1 MSAEEFPAAFR
12 TSKRWTSHSDRCESE
27 EGCGDLQDVRAD
39 KQSEESAPPQDLNRL
54 EVLRGLRVSIWEACY
69 ATVWSALTTGAFL
82 TGYALWLGADSRAM
96 GFVTA
101 IPIFAGLIQLVA
113 SYVGERRPARR
124 PFVAGFAVAGRTL
137 FLPIL
142 LLPLVLRPSAALGP
156 FLLLFTLSYVLLNF
170 TSPAWTSWMSD
181 LVPPD
186 HRGRYF
192 ARRNMVAGIV
202 GMVIGLP
209 AAWFLDYATKQHHWQ
224 ALGFGALFGVAV
236 VGGLLSFGALLRQ
249 PEPPRRQPPTAA
261 FSSPA
266 DAWAYY
272 RAPFADRNF
281 RSLIVFNT
289 LFGLGQNFAAPF
301 FTVYALQVLQL
312 NYVWLQIFATLTSV
326 SGLASMPLWGYLTD
340 RFGNKPLLALSALG
354 TVILPLVW
362 IPMTPHQPGWML
374 VLLTLNNL
382 MGGLFWAGV
391 GLAQFNLLIRL
402 SPSDKTPVY
411 VAVMS
416 AVAGLA
422 GGLAPLLGGQ
432 AMHLLEGWH
441 GHLFHYPL
449 TNFHVTFAI
458 AAFLRLF
465 ALLFLRP
472 VVDAGSL
479 PARDVLQQLGS
490 ANPRAWRNIRQLQR
504 GGDAETRLRATEE
517 LASSRTRLAT
527 GELEAALH
535 DPNMA
540 VRAEAARALG
550 EIADP
555 GSVDALLR
563 VLEDPL
569 TGLAVE
575 AAHALGRIGDR
586 RALPA
591 LTTVLMSADE
601 TFSQRDRV
609 AAARALG
616 DIGGPEATEVLL
628 RALAQIPPCEE
639 EELTQVLVR
648 ALSQTG
654 DRRATEPL
662 ISRLLDPQTS
672 RALRLTLCRA
682 LGELGDPAALPAL
695 REILNSDLAD
705 AALLPALADALAHL
719 KDREAALPLL
729 QPLLTLESP
738 VARKQVANAIG
749 QLIGEGDGLYGL
761 LSQEEFGRD
770 SGVAKLIQELQRRA
784 RGSAAVI
791 DLSKV
796 QDAYLSGSYG
806 ECLQTLN
813 RAASV
818 LTVADT
824 DRSLL
829 CHALLEQL
837 AQAAAPSVEATL
849 LALFA
854 LRALLESG

>member
-1 MSAEEFPAAFR
+1 MEDVGTE
-12 TSKRWTSHSDRCESE
+12 KESE
-27 EGCGDLQDVRAD
+27 ESD
-39 KQSEESAPPQDLNRL
+39 SPQELNRL

-113 SYVGERRPARR
+113 SYVGERRQARR
-124 PFVAGFAVAGRTL
+124 PFVAGFAIAGRML

-142 LLPLVLRPSAALGP
+142 LLPLVVRPTVALAP
-156 FLLLFTLSYVLLNF
+156 FLLLFALSYVLLNF
-170 TSPAWTSWMSD
+170 TAPAWTSWMSD

-192 ARRNMVAGIV
+192 ARRNMVAGVV

-224 ALGFGALFGVAV
+224 ALGFGVLFGIAV

-301 FTVYALQVLQL
+301 FTVYALQNLQL

-326 SGLASMPLWGYLTD
+326 SGLASMTLWGYLTD
-340 RFGNKPLLALSALG
+340 RFGNKPLLALAALG
-354 TVILPLVW
+354 TFILPLVW
-362 IPMTPHQPGWML
+362 IPMTAHRPGL
-374 VLLTLNNL
+374 TLTLLTINNL

-416 AVAGLA
+416 AVTGLA
-422 GGLAPLLGGQ
+422 GGMAPLLGGQ
-432 AMHLLEGWH
+432 TMHMLAGWH
-441 GHLFHYPL
+441 GHLFRYSVS
-449 TNFHVTFAI
+449 NFHITFAI
-458 AAFLRLF
+458 AGFLRLF
-465 ALLFLRP
+465 ALIFLRP

-490 ANPRAWRNIRQLQR
+490 ANPRAWSNIRKLQR

-527 GELEAALH
+527 GELETALR
-535 DPNMA
+535 DPNID
-540 VRAEAARALG
+540 VREEAARALG

-555 GSVDALLR
+555 SSVDALLR
-563 VLEDPL
+563 VLQDPL

-575 AAHALGRIGDR
+575 ASYALGRIGDR
-586 RALPA
+586 RAQPA
-591 LTTVLMSADE
+591 LTAVLTSENEM
-601 TFSQRDRV
+601 FSQRDRM

-616 DIGGPEATEVLL
+616 DLGGREATEALL
-628 RALAQIPPCEE
+628 RTLERIPPAEE
-639 EELTQVLVR
+639 EEMTQVLVR
-648 ALSQTG
+648 ALGQTG
-654 DRRATEPL
+654 DRRVTEPL
-662 ISRLLDPQTS
+662 VSRLLEPQTPRS
-672 RALRLTLCRA
+672 LRLTLCRA
-682 LGELGDPAALPAL
+682 LGEHGDPAALPAL
-695 REILNSDLAD
+695 RETLHSDLAD

-719 KDREAALPLL
+719 KDTDSVLSLL
-729 QPLLTLESP
+729 TPLLTLESP

-770 SGVAKLIQELQRRA
+770 NGVARLIQELQRRA
-784 RGSAAVI
+784 KGTAILADVNT
-791 DLSKV
+791 L
-796 QDAYLSGSYG
+796 QNAYLSGNYA
-806 ECLQTLN
+806 ECLQALH
-813 RAASV
+813 RAAS
-818 LTVADT
+818 
-824 DRSLL
+824 
-829 CHALLEQL
+829 ALPF
-837 AQAAAPSVEATL
+837 APSDRAILCRALIEPLTHSSDPPVEAVL

-854 LRALLESG
+854 LRGLLEAL

>member
-1 MSAEEFPAAFR
+1 MN
-12 TSKRWTSHSDRCESE
+12 SE
-27 EGCGDLQDVRAD
+27 EGSGDLQDVRAD
-39 KQSEESAPPQDLNRL
+39 ERGEERAPQELNRL

-113 SYVGERRPARR
+113 SYVGERRQARR
-124 PFVAGFAVAGRTL
+124 PFVAGFAIAGRTL

-142 LLPLVLRPSAALGP
+142 LLPLVVRPSAALMS
-156 FLLLFTLSYVLLNF
+156 FLALFALSYVLLNF

-224 ALGFGALFGVAV
+224 ALGFGVLFGIAV

-281 RSLIVFNT
+281 RRLIVFNT

-301 FTVYALQVLQL
+301 FTVYALQNLQL

-326 SGLASMPLWGYLTD
+326 AGLASMPLWGHLTD

-354 TVILPLVW
+354 TFILPLVW
-362 IPMTPHQPGWML
+362 IPMTPHRQSL
-374 VLLTLNNL
+374 TLALLTLNNL

-411 VAVMS
+411 VAAMS
-416 AVAGLA
+416 AVTGLA
-422 GGLAPLLGGQ
+422 GGMSPLLGGQ
-432 AMHLLEGWH
+432 TMHLLEGWH
-441 GHLFHYPL
+441 GHFFRYPL
-449 TNFHVTFAI
+449 SNFHVTFAI
-458 AAFLRLF
+458 AGFLRLF
-465 ALLFLRP
+465 ALIFLRP
-472 VVDAGSL
+472 VEDAGSA

-490 ANPRAWRNIRQLQR
+490 ANPRAWSNIRTLQR

-527 GELEAALH
+527 GELETALH
-535 DPNMA
+535 DPNIS
-540 VRAEAARALG
+540 VREEAARALG

-555 GSVDALLR
+555 SSTDALLR
-563 VLEDPL
+563 VLQDPL
-569 TGLAVE
+569 SGLVVE
-575 AAHALGRIGDR
+575 ASHALGRIGDR
-586 RALPA
+586 RSVSILASI
-591 LTTVLMSADE
+591 LTSEKE
-601 TFSQRDRV
+601 TFSPRDRM

-616 DIGGPEATEVLL
+616 EIGGQEATATLL
-628 RALAQIPPCEE
+628 HTLEQISPQEE
-639 EELTQVLVR
+639 EEMTQVLVR

-654 DRRATEPL
+654 DRRVTEPL
-662 ISRLLDPQTS
+662 VRLLLEPQTP

-682 LGELGDPAALPAL
+682 LGEQGDPAALSAL
-695 REILNSDLAD
+695 RETLHSDFAD

-719 KDREAALPLL
+719 KDTESALPLL
-729 QPLLTLESP
+729 TPLLTLKSP
-738 VARKQVANAIG
+738 VARKQIANAIG

-770 SGVAKLIQELQRRA
+770 SGVAKLIQELQRWA
-784 RGSAAVI
+784 RGSGATS
-791 DLSKV
+791 DLSTL
-796 QDAYLSGSYG
+796 QDAYLSGNY
-806 ECLQTLN
+806 EACVQTLYH
-813 RAASV
+813 AASV
-818 LTVADT
+818 LPAAAS
-824 DRSLL
+824 DRSRL
-829 CHALLEQL
+829 CHALLARL
-837 AQAAAPSVEATL
+837 AQTSAPPAEATL
-849 LALFA
+849 LAFFT
-854 LRALLESG
+854 LRALLET

>member
-1 MSAEEFPAAFR
+1 MML
-12 TSKRWTSHSDRCESE
+12 ESE
-27 EGCGDLQDVRAD
+27 EGSGYLQDVRTD
-39 KQSEESAPPQDLNRL
+39 KQSEDPGPPPELNRL
-54 EVLRGLRVSIWEACY
+54 EVLHGLRVSIWEACY

-113 SYVGERRPARR
+113 SYVGERREARR

-142 LLPLVLRPSAALGP
+142 LLPLIVRPTAALAP
-156 FLLLFTLSYVLLNF
+156 FLALFALSYVLLNF

-192 ARRNMVAGIV
+192 ARRNMVAGVV

-224 ALGFGALFGVAV
+224 ALGFGVLFGIAV

-272 RAPFADRNF
+272 RTPFADRNF

-301 FTVYALQVLQL
+301 FTVYALQNLQL

-326 SGLASMPLWGYLTD
+326 AGLASMPLWGYLTD
-340 RFGNKPLLALSALG
+340 RFGNKPLLALAALG
-354 TVILPLVW
+354 TFVLPLVW
-362 IPMTPHQPGWML
+362 IPMTAHRPGWTLM
-374 VLLTLNNL
+374 LLTVNNL

-411 VAVMS
+411 VAAMS
-416 AVAGLA
+416 AVTGLA
-422 GGLAPLLGGQ
+422 GGMSPLLGGQ
-432 AMHLLEGWH
+432 AMHLLEGR
-441 GHLFHYPL
+441 HLSLFGFSL
-449 TNFHVTFAI
+449 SNFHITFAI

-465 ALLFLRP
+465 ALIFLRP

-490 ANPRAWRNIRQLQR
+490 ANPRAWNNIRKLQR
-504 GGDAETRLRATEE
+504 GGDAGTRLRATEE

-535 DPNMA
+535 DPNIA
-540 VRAEAARALG
+540 VREEAARALG

-575 AAHALGRIGDR
+575 ASHALGRIGDR
-586 RALPA
+586 RAQPA
-591 LTTVLMSADE
+591 LAGVLTREDE
-601 TFSQRDRV
+601 AFSQRDRM

-616 DIGGPEATEVLL
+616 DLGGQEATDVLL
-628 RALAQIPPCEE
+628 HMLERIPPAEE
-639 EELTQVLVR
+639 EEMTQVLVR
-648 ALSQTG
+648 ALGQTG
-654 DRRATEPL
+654 DRRVTKPL
-662 ISRLLDPQTS
+662 VSRLLEPQTPRS
-672 RALRLTLCRA
+672 LRLTLCRT
-682 LGELGDPAALPAL
+682 LGEQGDPAALPAL
-695 REILNSDLAD
+695 RETLHSDLAD

-719 KDREAALPLL
+719 KDTESVLPLL
-729 QPLLTLESP
+729 APLLTLESP

-770 SGVAKLIQELQRRA
+770 NGVAKLIQELQRRA
-784 RGSAAVI
+784 KGTAAQAELTTI
-791 DLSKV
+791 
-796 QDAYLSGSYG
+796 QDAYLSGNHAA
-806 ECLQTLN
+806 CLQALN
-813 RAASV
+813 RAASA
-818 LTVADT
+818 LPLALT
-824 DRSLL
+824 DRSRL
-829 CHALLEQL
+829 CHSLLAFL
-837 AQAAAPSVEATL
+837 AQASSPPAEATL

-854 LRALLESG
+854 LRALLET

>member
-1 MSAEEFPAAFR
+1 M
-12 TSKRWTSHSDRCESE
+12 RCRGASEGSYGDTLESG
-27 EGCGDLQDVRAD
+27 EGNGDLQEVRAD
-39 KQSEESAPPQDLNRL
+39 NQSEESTPPQDLNRL

-113 SYVGERRPARR
+113 SYVGERRQARR
-124 PFVAGFAVAGRTL
+124 PFVAWFAMAGRTL

-142 LLPLVLRPSAALGP
+142 LLPLVVRPTAALAP
-156 FLLLFTLSYVLLNF
+156 FLVLFALSYLLLNF
-170 TSPAWTSWMSD
+170 TGPAWTSWMSD

-224 ALGFGALFGVAV
+224 ALGFGVLFGVAV

-281 RSLIVFNT
+281 RNIIVFNT
-289 LFGLGQNFAAPF
+289 VFGVGQNFAAPF
-301 FTVYALQVLQL
+301 FTVYALENLQL
-312 NYVWLQIFATLTSV
+312 NYVWLQIFATMTSV
-326 SGLASMPLWGYLTD
+326 TGLASMPLWGYLTD
-340 RFGNKPLLALSALG
+340 RFGNKPLLALSAFG

-362 IPMTPHQPGWML
+362 IPMTAHRPGWTLM
-374 VLLTLNNL
+374 LLTLNNL

-416 AVAGLA
+416 AVTGLA
-422 GGLAPLLGGQ
+422 GGMAPLLGGE

-441 GHLFHYPL
+441 GHFFHYSL
-449 TNFHVTFAI
+449 SNFHVTFTI
-458 AAFLRLF
+458 AAVLRLV

-490 ANPRAWRNIRQLQR
+490 ANPRAWSNIRKLQR

-535 DPNMA
+535 DPNIA
-540 VRAEAARALG
+540 VREEAARALG

-555 GSVDALLR
+555 GSLDALLS

-569 TGLAVE
+569 SGLAVE
-575 AAHALGRIGDR
+575 ASRALGRIGDR

-591 LTTVLMSADE
+591 LTTVLTSEDE
-601 TFSQRDRV
+601 TFSQRDRM
-609 AAARALG
+609 AAAQALG
-616 DIGGPEATEVLL
+616 DLGDREATDALL
-628 RALAQIPPCEE
+628 RMLAQIPPSEAEE
-639 EELTQVLVR
+639 MTQVLVR
-648 ALSQTG
+648 ALGQTG
-654 DRRATEPL
+654 DRRVTEPL
-662 ISRLLDPQTS
+662 VSRLLNPQTPRS
-672 RALRLTLCRA
+672 LRLTLCRA
-682 LGELGDPAALPAL
+682 LGEQGDPAALPAL

-719 KDREAALPLL
+719 KDPGAVLPLL
-729 QPLLTLESP
+729 PSLLTLESP

-784 RGSAAVI
+784 RGSAATA
-791 DLSKV
+791 DLNTV
-796 QDAYLSGSYG
+796 QNAYLSGNYA
-806 ECLQTLN
+806 ECLQALN
-813 RAASV
+813 RAAGVLPVAPSERSHLCRSV
-818 LTVADT
+818 LE
-824 DRSLL
+824 
-829 CHALLEQL
+829 HL
-837 AQAAAPSVEATL
+837 AQATTPPAEATL

-854 LRALLESG
+854 LRSLLET

>member
-1 MSAEEFPAAFR
+1 MEDVGTE
-12 TSKRWTSHSDRCESE
+12 KESE
-27 EGCGDLQDVRAD
+27 ESD
-39 KQSEESAPPQDLNRL
+39 SPQELNRL

-113 SYVGERRPARR
+113 SYVGERRQARR
-124 PFVAGFAVAGRTL
+124 PFVAGFAIAGRML

-142 LLPLVLRPSAALGP
+142 LLPLVVRPTVALAP
-156 FLLLFTLSYVLLNF
+156 FLLLFALSYVLLNF
-170 TSPAWTSWMSD
+170 TAPAWTSWMSD

-192 ARRNMVAGIV
+192 ARRNMVAGVV

-209 AAWFLDYATKQHHWQ
+209 TAWFLDYATKQHHWQ
-224 ALGFGALFGVAV
+224 ALGFGVLFGIAV

-301 FTVYALQVLQL
+301 FTVYALQNLQL

-326 SGLASMPLWGYLTD
+326 SGLASMTLWGYLTD
-340 RFGNKPLLALSALG
+340 RFGNKPLLALAALG
-354 TVILPLVW
+354 TFILPLVW
-362 IPMTPHQPGWML
+362 IPMTAHRPGL
-374 VLLTLNNL
+374 TLTLLTINNL

-416 AVAGLA
+416 AVTGLA
-422 GGLAPLLGGQ
+422 GGMAPLLGGQ
-432 AMHLLEGWH
+432 TMHMLAGWH
-441 GHLFHYPL
+441 GHLFRYSVS
-449 TNFHVTFAI
+449 NFHITFAI
-458 AAFLRLF
+458 AGFLRLF
-465 ALLFLRP
+465 ALIFLRP

-490 ANPRAWRNIRQLQR
+490 ANPRAWSNIRKLQR

-527 GELEAALH
+527 GELETALR
-535 DPNMA
+535 DPNID
-540 VRAEAARALG
+540 VREEAARALG

-555 GSVDALLR
+555 SSVDALLR
-563 VLEDPL
+563 VLQDPL

-575 AAHALGRIGDR
+575 ASYALGRIGDR
-586 RALPA
+586 RAQPA
-591 LTTVLMSADE
+591 LTAVLTSENEM
-601 TFSQRDRV
+601 FSQRDRM

-616 DIGGPEATEVLL
+616 DLGGREATEALL
-628 RALAQIPPCEE
+628 RTLERIPPAEE
-639 EELTQVLVR
+639 EEMTQVLVR
-648 ALSQTG
+648 ALGQTG
-654 DRRATEPL
+654 DRRVTEPL
-662 ISRLLDPQTS
+662 VSRLLEPQTPRS
-672 RALRLTLCRA
+672 LRLTLCRA
-682 LGELGDPAALPAL
+682 LGEHGDPAALPAL
-695 REILNSDLAD
+695 RETLHSDLAD

-719 KDREAALPLL
+719 KDTDSVLSLL
-729 QPLLTLESP
+729 TPLLTLESP

-770 SGVAKLIQELQRRA
+770 NGVARLIQELQRRA
-784 RGSAAVI
+784 KGTAILADVNT
-791 DLSKV
+791 L
-796 QDAYLSGSYG
+796 QNAYLSGNYA
-806 ECLQTLN
+806 ECLQALH
-813 RAASV
+813 RAAS
-818 LTVADT
+818 
-824 DRSLL
+824 
-829 CHALLEQL
+829 ALPF
-837 AQAAAPSVEATL
+837 APSDRAILCRALIVPLTHSSDPPVEAVL

-854 LRALLESG
+854 LRGLLEAL

>member
-1 MSAEEFPAAFR
+1 LGSKEGSSA
-12 TSKRWTSHSDRCESE
+12 
-27 EGCGDLQDVRAD
+27 LQDVRAD
-39 KQSEESAPPQDLNRL
+39 KQDEEGVPPLELNRL

-113 SYVGERRPARR
+113 SYVGERRQARR
-124 PFVAGFAVAGRTL
+124 LFVAGFAVAGRTL

-142 LLPLVLRPSAALGP
+142 LLPLVVRPTAALAP
-156 FLLLFTLSYVLLNF
+156 FLLLLALSYVLLNF

-192 ARRNMVAGIV
+192 AQRNMVAGIV

-224 ALGFGALFGVAV
+224 ALGFGALFGIGV

-301 FTVYALQVLQL
+301 FTVYALQNLQL

-326 SGLASMPLWGYLTD
+326 SGLASMTLWGYLTD
-340 RFGNKPLLALSALG
+340 RFGNKPLLALAALG

-362 IPMTPHQPGWML
+362 IPMTVHRPGL
-374 VLLTLNNL
+374 TLTLLTLNNL

-391 GLAQFNLLIRL
+391 VLAQFNLLIRL

-416 AVAGLA
+416 AVVGLA
-422 GGLAPLLGGQ
+422 GGMAPLLGGQ

-441 GHLFHYPL
+441 GHLFGYAL
-449 TNFHVTFAI
+449 SNFHITFAI
-458 AAFLRLF
+458 AAALRLC
-465 ALLFLRP
+465 ALIFLRP

-490 ANPRAWRNIRQLQR
+490 ANPRAWSNIRKLQR

-527 GELEAALH
+527 GELETALH
-535 DPNMA
+535 DPNIA
-540 VRAEAARALG
+540 VREEAARALG

-575 AAHALGRIGDR
+575 ASHALGRIGDR

-591 LTTVLMSADE
+591 LTAVLTSDGE
-601 TFSQRDRV
+601 TFSQRDRM

-616 DIGGPEATEVLL
+616 DLGGPEAADALL
-628 RALAQIPPCEE
+628 RILGRIPPAEE
-639 EELTQVLVR
+639 EEMTQVLVR
-648 ALSQTG
+648 ALGQTG
-654 DRRATEPL
+654 DRRVTEPL
-662 ISRLLDPQTS
+662 VARLLEPQTPRS
-672 RALRLTLCRA
+672 LRLTLCRA
-682 LGELGDPAALPAL
+682 LGEQGDPAALPAL
-695 REILNSDLAD
+695 RETLHSDLAA

-719 KDREAALPLL
+719 EDTGSALSLL
-729 QPLLTLESP
+729 GPLLTLESP

-770 SGVAKLIQELQRRA
+770 SGVTKLLQELQRRA
-784 RGSAAVI
+784 KGSAALAS
-791 DLSKV
+791 LSTV
-796 QDAYLSGSYG
+796 QDAYLSGNY
-806 ECLQTLN
+806 EDCLQALN
-813 RAASV
+813 RAANFLPSIFSDRSV
-818 LTVADT
+818 LCRAI
-824 DRSLL
+824 
-829 CHALLEQL
+829 LERL
-837 AQAAAPSVEATL
+837 AQAAAPPAEATL

-854 LRALLESG
+854 LRALLET

>member
-1 MSAEEFPAAFR
+1 MFGP
-12 TSKRWTSHSDRCESE
+12 E
-27 EGCGDLQDVRAD
+27 EGSGDLQDVRAD
-39 KQSEESAPPQDLNRL
+39 KQGEEGVAPQDLNRL

-113 SYVGERRPARR
+113 SYVGERRQARR

-142 LLPLVLRPSAALGP
+142 LLPLLFRPSAALAP
-156 FLLLFTLSYVLLNF
+156 FLLLFTLSFVLLNF

-224 ALGFGALFGVAV
+224 ALGFGVLFGVAV

-266 DAWAYY
+266 DALAYY

-281 RSLIVFNT
+281 RRMIVFNT

-340 RFGNKPLLALSALG
+340 RFGNKPLLALSAFG

-362 IPMTPHQPGWML
+362 IPMTAHRPGWTLM
-374 VLLTLNNL
+374 LLTLNNL

-411 VAVMS
+411 VAAMS
-416 AVAGLA
+416 AVTGLA
-422 GGLAPLLGGQ
+422 GGMAPLLGGQ

-441 GHLFHYPL
+441 GHLFHYSL
-449 TNFHVTFAI
+449 SNFHVTFAI

-465 ALLFLRP
+465 ALIFLRP

-490 ANPRAWRNIRQLQR
+490 ANPRAWSNIRKLQR

-535 DPNMA
+535 DPNIA
-540 VRAEAARALG
+540 VREEAARALG
-550 EIADP
+550 EIANP
-555 GSVDALLR
+555 GSVEALLQ
-563 VLEDPL
+563 VLQDPL
-569 TGLAVE
+569 SGLAVE
-575 AAHALGRIGDR
+575 ASHALGRIGDR

-591 LTTVLMSADE
+591 LTVVLTSDDE
-601 TFSQRDRV
+601 TFSQRDRM

-616 DIGGPEATEVLL
+616 DLGGQEATDVLL
-628 RALAQIPPCEE
+628 RMLAQIPPCEE
-639 EELTQVLVR
+639 EEMTQVLVR

-662 ISRLLDPQTS
+662 VSRLLEPQTP

-682 LGELGDPAALPAL
+682 LGEQGDPAALPAL
-695 REILNSDLAD
+695 RETLNSDLAD

-719 KDREAALPLL
+719 KDRVSALPLL
-729 QPLLTLESP
+729 TPLLTLESP
-738 VARKQVANAIG
+738 VARKQVANAVG

-770 SGVAKLIQELQRRA
+770 SGVTKLIQELQRRA
-784 RGSAAVI
+784 RGSTAVT
-791 DLSKV
+791 DLNTV
-796 QDAYLSGSYG
+796 QDAYLSGNYK
-806 ECLQTLN
+806 ECIQALN
-813 RAASV
+813 RAAKV
-818 LTVADT
+818 LPVAVT
-824 DRSLL
+824 DRSRL
-829 CHALLEQL
+829 CRSVLEKL
-837 AQAAAPSVEATL
+837 AQATAPPAEATL

-854 LRALLESG
+854 LRALLET

>member
-1 MSAEEFPAAFR
+1 
-12 TSKRWTSHSDRCESE
+12 
-27 EGCGDLQDVRAD
+27 LQDVRV
-39 KQSEESAPPQDLNRL
+39 EEHGEEGAPPQELNRL

-69 ATVWSALTTGAFL
+69 STVWSALTTGAFL

-113 SYVGERRPARR
+113 SYIGERRQARR
-124 PFVAGFAVAGRTL
+124 PFVALFAVTGRTL

-142 LLPLVLRPSAALGP
+142 LLPLVVRPSAALMP
-156 FLLLFTLSYVLLNF
+156 FLVLFALSYVLLNF

-224 ALGFGALFGVAV
+224 ALGFGVLFGIAV

-281 RSLIVFNT
+281 RRLIVFNT

-301 FTVYALQVLQL
+301 FTVYALQNLHL

-326 SGLASMPLWGYLTD
+326 SGLASMPLWGHLTD

-354 TVILPLVW
+354 TFVLPLVW
-362 IPMTPHQPGWML
+362 IPMTADKPGWML
-374 VLLTLNNL
+374 FLLTLNNL
-382 MGGLFWAGV
+382 MGGMFWAGV

-402 SPSDKTPVY
+402 SPSGKTSVY

-416 AVAGLA
+416 AVTGLA
-422 GGLAPLLGGQ
+422 GGMAPLLGGQ
-432 AMHLLEGWH
+432 TMHLLDNWH
-441 GHLFHYPL
+441 GHLFHL
-449 TNFHVTFAI
+449 SLSNFHITFAI
-458 AAFLRLF
+458 AGFLRLF
-465 ALLFLRP
+465 ALIFLRP
-472 VVDAGSL
+472 VEDAGSL

-490 ANPRAWRNIRQLQR
+490 ANPRALSNIRKLQR
-504 GGDAETRLRATEE
+504 SGDAETRLRATEE

-527 GELEAALH
+527 GELETALH
-535 DPNMA
+535 DPNIA
-540 VRAEAARALG
+540 VREEAARALG

-555 GSVDALLR
+555 GSADALLR
-563 VLEDPL
+563 VLRDPL
-569 TGLAVE
+569 SGLAVE
-575 AAHALGRIGDR
+575 ASHALGRIGDR
-586 RALPA
+586 RAVPPLA
-591 LTTVLMSADE
+591 SILTGEDE
-601 TFSQRDRV
+601 TFSQRDRM

-616 DIGGPEATEVLL
+616 DMGGQEATDALL
-628 RALAQIPPCEE
+628 HALEQIPPHEE
-639 EELTQVLVR
+639 EEMTQVLIR
-648 ALSQTG
+648 ALGQTG
-654 DRRATEPL
+654 DRRVTEPL
-662 ISRLLDPQTS
+662 VSRLLEPQTP

-682 LGELGDPAALPAL
+682 LGEHGDPAALPAL
-695 REILNSDLAD
+695 RETLHSDLAD

-719 KDREAALPLL
+719 KDTDSALPLL
-729 QPLLTLESP
+729 APLLTLESP
-738 VARKQVANAIG
+738 VARKQIANAIG

-770 SGVAKLIQELQRRA
+770 SGVAKLIQELQRWA
-784 RGSAAVI
+784 RGSGAMS
-791 DLSKV
+791 DLSTL
-796 QDAYLSGSYG
+796 QDAYLSGNYAA
-806 ECLQTLN
+806 CVQTLHH
-813 RAASV
+813 AASV
-818 LTVADT
+818 LAAAVS
-824 DRSLL
+824 DRSRL
-829 CHALLEQL
+829 CHALLAQL
-837 AQAAAPSVEATL
+837 SLAPAPPAEATL
-849 LALFA
+849 LAFFA
-854 LRALLESG
+854 LRALLET

>member
-1 MSAEEFPAAFR
+1 MRSAGIGL
-12 TSKRWTSHSDRCESE
+12 ESE
-27 EGCGDLQDVRAD
+27 EGSGDLQDVGAD
-39 KQSEESAPPQDLNRL
+39 KQSGEIEPPQELNRL
-54 EVLRGLRVSIWEACY
+54 DVLRGMRVSIWEACY
-69 ATVWSALTTGAFL
+69 ATLWSALTTGAFL

-101 IPIFAGLIQLVA
+101 IPIFAGLVQLVA
-113 SYVGERRPARR
+113 SYVGERRQARR

-142 LLPLVLRPSAALGP
+142 LLPLLFRPASALTP
-156 FLLLFTLSYVLLNF
+156 FLLLFALSYVFLNF

-192 ARRNMVAGIV
+192 ARRNMVAGVV
-202 GMVIGLP
+202 GMLIGLP

-224 ALGFGALFGVAV
+224 ALGFGVLFGTAV

-281 RSLIVFNT
+281 RRLIVFNT

-301 FTVYALQVLQL
+301 FTVYALQNLHL
-312 NYVWLQIFATLTSV
+312 NYVWLQIFATLTSL
-326 SGLASMPLWGYLTD
+326 SGLASMALWGYLTD
-340 RFGNKPLLALSALG
+340 RFGNKPLLAIAALG
-354 TVILPLVW
+354 TFILPLVW
-362 IPMTPHQPGWML
+362 IPMTADQPGWTL
-374 VLLTLNNL
+374 TLLTINNL

-416 AVAGLA
+416 AVTGLA
-422 GGLAPLLGGQ
+422 GGMAPLLGGET
-432 AMHLLEGWH
+432 MHLLAGWH
-441 GHLFHYPL
+441 GHLFGYAL
-449 TNFHVTFAI
+449 SNFHVTFAI

-465 ALLFLRP
+465 GLIFLRP

-490 ANPRAWRNIRQLQR
+490 ANPRAWRNIRKLQR
-504 GGDAETRLRATEE
+504 SGDAGTRLRATEE

-535 DPNMA
+535 DPNRA
-540 VRAEAARALG
+540 VREEAARALG

-555 GSVDALLR
+555 GSVDALLK
-563 VLEDPL
+563 VLQDPL

-575 AAHALGRIGDR
+575 ASHALGRIGDR
-586 RALPA
+586 RALPP
-591 LTTVLMSADE
+591 LTAVLTSEDDS
-601 TFSQRDRV
+601 FSPRDRM

-616 DIGGPEATEVLL
+616 HLGGQEATEVLL
-628 RALAQIPPCEE
+628 RVLERIPPDEE
-639 EELTQVLVR
+639 EEMTQVLVR
-648 ALSQTG
+648 ALGQTG
-654 DRRATEPL
+654 DRRVVEPL
-662 ISRLLDPQTS
+662 VSRLLEPQTP
-672 RALRLTLCRA
+672 RALRLTICRA
-682 LGELGDPAALPAL
+682 LGEQDDPAALPAL
-695 REILNSDLAD
+695 RETLRSDVAD
-705 AALLPALADALAHL
+705 AAMLPVLADALAHL
-719 KDREAALPLL
+719 QDTESALPLL
-729 QPLLTLESP
+729 TPLLTLESP
-738 VARKQVANAIG
+738 VARKQIANAVG

-770 SGVAKLIQELQRRA
+770 SGVAKLIQELQRRSK
-784 RGSAAVI
+784 GSAAQAEI
-791 DLSKV
+791 STV
-796 QDAYLSGSYG
+796 QDAYLSGNFAA
-806 ECLQTLN
+806 CLQALN
-813 RAASV
+813 RAADALHSAPSDRSQICRSV
-818 LTVADT
+818 LET
-824 DRSLL
+824 
-829 CHALLEQL
+829 L
-837 AQAAAPSVEATL
+837 AQAPAPPAEAAL

-854 LRALLESG
+854 LRALLETA

>member
-1 MSAEEFPAAFR
+1 MPGF
-12 TSKRWTSHSDRCESE
+12 E
-27 EGCGDLQDVRAD
+27 EGSGDLQDVGAD
-39 KQSEESAPPQDLNRL
+39 NQSEEGAPPQDLNRL

-113 SYVGERRPARR
+113 SYVGERRQARR

-142 LLPLVLRPSAALGP
+142 LLPLFLRPTAALGP
-156 FLLLFTLSYVLLNF
+156 FLVLFTLSFVLLNF

-202 GMVIGLP
+202 GMIIGLP
-209 AAWFLDYATKQHHWQ
+209 AAWFLDYATKQHPWQ

-281 RSLIVFNT
+281 RNIIVFNT
-289 LFGLGQNFAAPF
+289 LFGVGQNFAAPF

-312 NYVWLQIFATLTSV
+312 NYVWLQIFATLTSI
-326 SGLASMPLWGYLTD
+326 SGLASMTLWGYLTD

-362 IPMTPHQPGWML
+362 IPMTAHRPGWTLM
-374 VLLTLNNL
+374 LLTLNNL

-391 GLAQFNLLIRL
+391 GLTQFNLLIRL

-416 AVAGLA
+416 AVTGLA
-422 GGLAPLLGGQ
+422 GGMAPLLGGQ

-441 GHLFHYPL
+441 GHFFRYSLS
-449 TNFHVTFAI
+449 NFHVTFAI
-458 AAFLRLF
+458 AAFLRLL

-479 PARDVLQQLGS
+479 PARDVLQQLGA
-490 ANPRAWRNIRQLQR
+490 ANPRAWSNIRKLQR

-540 VRAEAARALG
+540 VREEAARALG

-555 GSVDALLR
+555 GSVEALLR

-569 TGLAVE
+569 TGLGVE
-575 AAHALGRIGDR
+575 ASGALGRIGDR
-586 RALPA
+586 RALPT
-591 LTTVLMSADE
+591 LTTVLTSGDD
-601 TFSQRDRV
+601 TFSQRDQM

-616 DIGGPEATEVLL
+616 DIGGKEATDALL
-628 RALAQIPPCEE
+628 RRLAQIPPCEE
-639 EELTQVLVR
+639 EEMTQVLVR
-648 ALSQTG
+648 ALSRSG
-654 DRRATEPL
+654 DRRATQPL
-662 ISRLLDPQTS
+662 VSRLLEPLTP

-682 LGELGDPAALPAL
+682 LGDLGDPSALPAL
-695 REILNSDLAD
+695 REILHSDLAD

-719 KDREAALPLL
+719 KDSDAVLPLL
-729 QPLLTLESP
+729 TPLLTLESP

-749 QLIGEGDGLYGL
+749 KLIGEGDGLYGL

-770 SGVAKLIQELQRRA
+770 SGVAKLIQELLRRT
-784 RGSAAVI
+784 RGSAATA
-791 DLSKV
+791 DLSTI
-796 QDAYLSGSYG
+796 QDAYLSGDYAACIQS
-806 ECLQTLN
+806 LN
-813 RAASV
+813 RAAHV
-818 LTVADT
+818 LNLALS
-824 DRSLL
+824 DRSRL
-829 CHALLEQL
+829 CLALLAPL
-837 AQAAAPSVEATL
+837 AQASAPPAEAAL

-854 LRALLESG
+854 LRALLET

>member
-1 MSAEEFPAAFR
+1 MRAIAVEL
-12 TSKRWTSHSDRCESE
+12 ESE
-27 EGCGDLQDVRAD
+27 EGSSDLQDEGAD
-39 KQSEESAPPQDLNRL
+39 KQSGEREPPQELNRL

-69 ATVWSALTTGAFL
+69 ATVWTALTTGAFL

-113 SYVGERRPARR
+113 SYVGERRQARR
-124 PFVAGFAVAGRTL
+124 PFVAGFAIAGRTL

-142 LLPLVLRPSAALGP
+142 LLPLIVRPASALTP
-156 FLLLFTLSYVLLNF
+156 FLLLFALSYVLLNF

-192 ARRNMVAGIV
+192 ARRNMVAGVV
-202 GMVIGLP
+202 GMLIGLP

-224 ALGFGALFGVAV
+224 ALGFGVLFGTAV

-261 FSSPA
+261 FSRPA

-281 RSLIVFNT
+281 RRLIVFNT

-301 FTVYALQVLQL
+301 FTVYALQNLHL
-312 NYVWLQIFATLTSV
+312 NYVWLQIFATPTSV
-326 SGLASMPLWGYLTD
+326 SGLASMTLWGYLTD
-340 RFGNKPLLALSALG
+340 RFGNKPLLALAALG
-354 TVILPLVW
+354 TFILPLVW
-362 IPMTPHQPGWML
+362 IPMTASRPGWTL
-374 VLLTLNNL
+374 TLLTINNL

-411 VAVMS
+411 VAAMS
-416 AVAGLA
+416 AVTGLA
-422 GGLAPLLGGQ
+422 GGMAPLLGGET
-432 AMHLLEGWH
+432 MHLLSGWH
-441 GHLFHYPL
+441 GHLFGHSL
-449 TNFHVTFAI
+449 SNFHVTFAI

-465 ALLFLRP
+465 GLIFLRP

-490 ANPRAWRNIRQLQR
+490 ANPRAWSNIRKLQR
-504 GGDAETRLRATEE
+504 GGDAGTRLRATEE

-535 DPNMA
+535 DPNRA
-540 VRAEAARALG
+540 VREEAARALG

-555 GSVDALLR
+555 GSVEALLK
-563 VLEDPL
+563 VLQDPM

-575 AAHALGRIGDR
+575 ASHALGRIGDR

-591 LTTVLMSADE
+591 LTAVLTHDDE
-601 TFSQRDRV
+601 SFSPRDRM

-616 DIGGPEATEVLL
+616 DLGGQEATDALL
-628 RALAQIPPCEE
+628 RLLERIPPGEE
-639 EELTQVLVR
+639 EEMTQVLVR
-648 ALSQTG
+648 ALGQTG
-654 DRRATEPL
+654 DRRVVEPL
-662 ISRLLDPQTS
+662 VSRLLEPQTP

-682 LGELGDPAALPAL
+682 LGEQGDPAALPAL
-695 REILNSDLAD
+695 RETLHSDVAD

-719 KDREAALPLL
+719 QDAESALPLL
-729 QPLLTLESP
+729 TPLLTLESP
-738 VARKQVANAIG
+738 VARKQVANAVG
-749 QLIGEGDGLYGL
+749 QLLGEGDGLYGL

-770 SGVAKLIQELQRRA
+770 SGVAKLIQELQRRSK
-784 RGSAAVI
+784 GSAAQA
-791 DLSKV
+791 DLSTV
-796 QDAYLSGSYG
+796 QDAYLSGNYAA
-806 ECLQTLN
+806 CLQALH
-813 RAASV
+813 RAAAALPS
-818 LTVADT
+818 ADSE
-824 DRSLL
+824 RSRL
-829 CHALLEQL
+829 CHAVLEHL
-837 AQAAAPSVEATL
+837 AQATKPPAEATL

-854 LRALLESG
+854 LRGVLEN